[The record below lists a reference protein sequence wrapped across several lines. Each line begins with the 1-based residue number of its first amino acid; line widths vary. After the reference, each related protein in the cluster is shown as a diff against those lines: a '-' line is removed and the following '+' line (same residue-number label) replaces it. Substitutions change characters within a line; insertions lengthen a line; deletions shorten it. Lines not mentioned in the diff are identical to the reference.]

1 MVAQPKENAP
11 KPAKGGPTESG
22 DRNTAAPEV
31 EVLRREMGVGE
42 GGEMGGDEL
51 QHRLSSLAF
60 ETAYFKR
67 FRANV
72 RKNWEGKMVF

>member
-1 MVAQPKENAP
+1 MVAQPKVNAS

-42 GGEMGGDEL
+42 GGEMGET
-51 QHRLSSLAF
+51 SSNTVCFAS
-60 ETAYFKR
+60 
-67 FRANV
+67 FRN
-72 RKNWEGKMVF
+72 GVF